1 MHASIYSIYLAS
13 VFFIIFVVR
22 FTNGRTYSTSI
33 GRNDE
38 KKSNHFFSIFLKKN
52 LIHAWIERRFYLP
65 DPIHLLYEKLRIKE
79 RGALET
85 RGKRAKSQC
94 QP

>member
-1 MHASIYSIYLAS
+1 MHLYTVYILLLFSSSSSSFALPMGERTAHRS
-13 VFFIIFVVR
+13 VETMKINQTIFF
-22 FTNGRTYSTSI
+22 
-33 GRNDE
+33 
-38 KKSNHFFSIFLKKN
+38 KKN